1 MTLLDIPLPPAG
13 DGAAWRNREWLVTNG
28 LGGYASGTL
37 AGVCTRRYHGLFVP
51 NLTRPRGRHVLVSR
65 LDEEVSHGNHTW
77 QLGGSDQQGR
87 AFGRYSAPW
96 LRAFCMEGN
105 IARWVYQCGEVT
117 LERQLV
123 MPHQRNATCLR
134 YVITDGPAARLRVRP
149 FMAFRRQDA
158 PLQRPGY
165 GRFVLGVT
173 EEGCCRVTLEDSEL
187 WLAMCLLPERLAFT
201 PAPLEQTDAW
211 LWREDVRGY
220 EAHEACASPG
230 YYEWLA
236 QPGVPGMLLFTTE
249 ETHPCADP
257 ARPFEEERRR
267 GAALV
272 ELAGAQQDDFLAHL
286 TIAADQFL
294 ILPES
299 RLEESAGASAHGH
312 VLRTVVAGYY
322 WFLDW
327 GRDTMISLEGL
338 MLATGRHMEAR
349 ATLLTFSRYVRDG
362 LLPNLFPEG
371 AREGVYHTVDATLW
385 YFHAISR
392 YLQATGDRSLLEE
405 LLPTLRDVMQH
416 HVQGTRFGIVM
427 DPADGL
433 LRAGAP
439 HNALTWMDAHMWEWI
454 VTPRRGKP
462 VEIQA
467 LWYNA
472 LRLMQQWETT
482 EPARETHARRASMAR
497 RSFNEK
503 FWNPACNC
511 LFDVV
516 DGEEGRDARLRP
528 NQLFAIA
535 LDHPVLERSHW
546 GAVLDTVGGELLTPV
561 GLRTLA
567 RTDPAY
573 SSSYHGNL
581 RSRDAAY
588 HQGTVWP
595 WLLGAFIDASLK
607 VHGDA
612 AAARRLLQEF
622 PRHLHLAG
630 LGSISEVF
638 DGDAPHTP
646 HGCIAQAWSVAE
658 VLRCWKRTATDG
670 RPV

>member
-1 MTLLDIPLPPAG
+1 MTRFAITLPAAG
-13 DGAAWRNREWLVTNG
+13 DGAAWRNREWIVTNG

-37 AGVCTRRYHGLFVP
+37 AGVCTRRYHGMFVP
-51 NLTRPRGRHVLVSR
+51 NLARPRGRHVLVSR
-65 LDEEVSHGNHTW
+65 LDEEVSYGEQTW
-77 QLGGSDQQGR
+77 RLGGSDREGQALAGC
-87 AFGRYSAPW
+87 SAPL
-96 LRAFCMEGN
+96 LRSFSMDGN
-105 IARWVYQCGEVT
+105 IACWVYQCGAVT

-123 MPHQRNATCLR
+123 MPHQRNTSCLR
-134 YVITDGPAARLRVRP
+134 YVITGGPAAQLRVRP

-165 GRFVLGVT
+165 GRFGLGLT
-173 EEGCCRVTLEDSEL
+173 EEGSCRIILEDSEL
-187 WLAMCLLPERLAFT
+187 WLAMCLLPGRAAFI
-201 PAPLEQTDAW
+201 AEPLEQSDAW
-211 LWREDVRGY
+211 LWREDLRGY
-220 EAHEACASPG
+220 EGREACVSPG
-230 YYEWLA
+230 YYQWLA
-236 QPGVPGMLLFTTE
+236 QPGSPQMLVFTTE
-249 ETHPCADP
+249 ETHPGADP
-257 ARPFEEERRR
+257 TRFFEEERSR
-267 GAALV
+267 AASLV
-272 ELAGAQQDDFLAHL
+272 ELAGAQEDPVLARL
-286 TIAADQFL
+286 AIAADQFL

-299 RLEESAGASAHGH
+299 RLEESAGAASHGH

-327 GRDTMISLEGL
+327 GRDTMISMEGL

-392 YLQATGDRSLLEE
+392 YLQATGDRGLLDE
-405 LLPTLRDVMQH
+405 LMPTLRDIMHH

-427 DPADGL
+427 DPDDGL
-433 LRAGAP
+433 LRASAP
-439 HNALTWMDAHMWEWI
+439 HNALTWMDAHMGEWI

-472 LRLMQQWETT
+472 LRLMQQWESTGQAC
-482 EPARETHARRASMAR
+482 EAHARRASQAR

-535 LDHPVLERSHW
+535 LDHPVLERTHW
-546 GAVLDTVGGELLTPV
+546 AAVLDAVGAELLTPV

-567 RTDPAY
+567 RTDAAY
-573 SSSYHGNL
+573 SSNYHGNL

-595 WLLGAFIDASLK
+595 WLLGAYIDAWLK

-612 AAARRLLQEF
+612 AGARALLEEF
-622 PRHLHLAG
+622 PRHLHVAG

-638 DGDAPHTP
+638 DGDPPHTP
-646 HGCIAQAWSVAE
+646 HGCVAQAWSVAE
-658 VLRCWKRTATDG
+658 VLRCWKRTCAG
-670 RPV
+670 AR